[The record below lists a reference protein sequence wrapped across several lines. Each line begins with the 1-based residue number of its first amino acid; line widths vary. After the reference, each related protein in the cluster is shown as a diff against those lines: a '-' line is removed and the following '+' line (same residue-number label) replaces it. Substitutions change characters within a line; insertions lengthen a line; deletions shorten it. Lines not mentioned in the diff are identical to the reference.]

1 MTASAVAGGAVAAA
15 GGFALPA
22 VLDHA
27 SDDQADH
34 SQQDGK
40 NQNSSHKNQ
49 TFLKIEPLG
58 GGTPSPAFVRIYT
71 LAVSLSA
78 SL

>member
-49 TFLKIEPLG
+49 TFLKIEPP
-58 GGTPSPAFVRIYT
+58 GT
-71 LAVSLSA
+71 A
-78 SL
+78 SRPQHL

>member
-15 GGFALPA
+15 GGFSLPA

-40 NQNSSHKNQ
+40 NQNSSHKK
-49 TFLKIEPLG
+49 LKP
-58 GGTPSPAFVRIYT
+58 F
-71 LAVSLSA
+71 
-78 SL
+78 